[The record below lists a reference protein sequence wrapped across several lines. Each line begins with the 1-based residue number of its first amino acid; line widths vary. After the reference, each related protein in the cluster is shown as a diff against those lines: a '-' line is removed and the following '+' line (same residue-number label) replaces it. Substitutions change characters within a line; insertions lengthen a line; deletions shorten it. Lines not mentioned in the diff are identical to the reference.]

1 MIETPSP
8 SNVRSDSKRRN
19 GRSNRSAV
27 RSDHVLEFDDTAVHE
42 SNGLV
47 WVLHG
52 WRDVR
57 IEKGIVKRIAKDD
70 EAMSMMAAKYADTA
84 APEAGITIAVWP
96 ITAETPVTVAPV
108 TVAVGIGTG
117 GGVVDP
123 GFSDSAAGVAV
134 NLLFGSPPGEPD
146 RIRRH
151 STRNLALSD
160 ELLLASRQAVVE
172 IAMV

>member
-27 RSDHVLEFDDTAVHE
+27 RSDHVLEFDDAAVDE
-42 SNGLV
+42 SNGFV
-47 WVLHG
+47 WVRYG
-52 WRDVR
+52 WREVR
-57 IEKGIVKRIAKDD
+57 IVKGIVKRIAKDG
-70 EAMSMMAAKYADTA
+70 EATSVMGAKYADTA
-84 APEAGITIAVWP
+84 APEAGITIAVR
-96 ITAETPVTVAPV
+96 PVTKPPI
-108 TVAVGIGTG
+108 TVAVAVAIGS
-117 GGVVDP
+117 GGVINPV
-123 GFSDSAAGVAV
+123 FSGIAPGVAV
-134 NLLFGSPPGEPD
+134 DPLFGSAPGEPD
-146 RIRRH
+146 RIPRH